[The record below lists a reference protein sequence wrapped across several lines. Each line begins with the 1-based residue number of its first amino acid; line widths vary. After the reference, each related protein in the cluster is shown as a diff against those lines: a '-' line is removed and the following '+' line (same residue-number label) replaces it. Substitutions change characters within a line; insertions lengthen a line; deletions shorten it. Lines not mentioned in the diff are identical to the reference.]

1 MLLAGCSSLKAPKKY
16 DEFWQP
22 PKWEKTT
29 KSADLIWLSIKNQK
43 IDSSKPL
50 TLAEI
55 TNIALRNNP
64 SILQAMDNARAAH
77 ARVKQAESTWY
88 PQISAVGDF
97 TKDKKVANLR
107 ADSINTRS
115 YGGSAEANMLA
126 MDFGGRAAAV
136 KKAYHELIAANYDF
150 NQTVQDVVLEAERS
164 YYVFYSAETNLRAA
178 EDNVKDAKMVYHAAE
193 QKLKVG
199 VAARLDMLQARS
211 NYEQSLF
218 DLEQAKGDVKAAK
231 ADVAVVMGLP
241 ADAAFELALPGW
253 AMPAGISEKDV
264 SELIEVALEKRPDI
278 AASRANLR
286 AKKAEIT
293 VTSSDLLPALNVGC
307 TAERDWTQHFG
318 DNKAFKHFYEY
329 TGFLKLNWDVFD
341 GFDNYAKKIE
351 AESNAKAERTQ
362 LVQDELAASADVW
375 TKYYAYQTAVSKL
388 KYSEAFLES
397 SGESYDLALASYEAG
412 IKNILDLLQA
422 FSQLSDA
429 RGGLVESRKDVF
441 VSLVELIHA
450 TGTLGTR
457 GSQEHLKGGS
467 K

>member
-1 MLLAGCSSLKAPKKY
+1 
-16 DEFWQP
+16 
-22 PKWEKTT
+22 
-29 KSADLIWLSIKNQK
+29 
-43 IDSSKPL
+43 
-50 TLAEI
+50 
-55 TNIALRNNP
+55 
-64 SILQAMDNARAAH
+64 
-77 ARVKQAESTWY
+77 
-88 PQISAVGDF
+88 
-97 TKDKKVANLR
+97 
-107 ADSINTRS
+107 
-115 YGGSAEANMLA
+115 
-126 MDFGGRAAAV
+126 
-136 KKAYHELIAANYDF
+136 
-150 NQTVQDVVLEAERS
+150 
-164 YYVFYSAETNLRAA
+164 
-178 EDNVKDAKMVYHAAE
+178 
-193 QKLKVG
+193 
-199 VAARLDMLQARS
+199 
-211 NYEQSLF
+211 
-218 DLEQAKGDVKAAK
+218 
-231 ADVAVVMGLP
+231 
-241 ADAAFELALPGW
+241 
-253 AMPAGISEKDV
+253 
-264 SELIEVALEKRPDI
+264 
-278 AASRANLR
+278 
-286 AKKAEIT
+286 
-293 VTSSDLLPALNVGC
+293 
-307 TAERDWTQHFG
+307 